1 MSPSDRLASPGL
13 RVVLD
18 LEIGLTIEDLI
29 EGVRAYAIASDYD
42 GSLIILKQ
50 RTGATIDL
58 RSADHRAGVLTWL
71 RQWGCRHLNLA
82 SDAVA
87 SSALLAWADAELSK
101 IPDLDSTLT
110 TLPPDDVTRLAV
122 AYGHLSDSVAGLRR
136 LPTGDRSVT
145 FGPTAAAKTLYAI
158 RPNSCAPWDDPIR
171 LALGLGRNDAAY
183 RRYLQLVSRALSTLS
198 ERAGVEIADLPAH
211 VGRPASSPPKLIDE
225 YLWMK
230 ITRGSAGPNATN

>member
-1 MSPSDRLASPGL
+1 MSTSDPLATSLGM
-13 RVVLD
+13 RVILD
-18 LEIGLTIEDLI
+18 LENGLAIEDLI
-29 EGVRAYAIASDYD
+29 EGVRAYAVATGYD
-42 GSLIILKQ
+42 GSLNVLKQ

-58 RSADHRAGVLTWL
+58 RNADHRTAVLTWL

-87 SSALLAWADAELSK
+87 SSALLAWADARLSQ
-101 IPDLDSTLT
+101 IPELDSTLP
-110 TLPPDDVTRLAV
+110 TLPTNDLTKLAV

-136 LPTGDRSVT
+136 LATGDRAVT

-171 LALGLGRNDAAY
+171 HGLGLGRNDAAY
-183 RRYLQLVSRALSTLS
+183 RSYLQLVARALSMLS
-198 ERAGVEIADLPAH
+198 ERTGVEVADLPVH

-225 YLWMK
+225 YLWMR
-230 ITRGSAGPNATN
+230 ITRGSAP